1 MLCFLPNYPASKLLR
16 QVIELSGQLAEIKEK
31 TLEDRKKSDRGSII
45 SFKNPT
51 KVWLQE
57 TTSWSGYTR
66 EIQQQEND
74 VEAEFFLWF

>member
-45 SFKNPT
+45 SFKNPS
-51 KVWLQE
+51 KV
-57 TTSWSGYTR
+57 
-66 EIQQQEND
+66 
-74 VEAEFFLWF
+74 